1 MDSAE
6 PTEPIDRTDPFEQID
21 STEPSDQR
29 DKTARGLLGPDMW
42 PEASGWPE
50 FAPC

>member
-50 FAPC
+50 FALC